1 MAKLF
6 ISHASEDKACFVEP
20 LVDELKN
27 RGFEVWYD
35 KYELTVGDS
44 LLKKIGQGLNE
55 ADFGVVV
62 LSRDFFKKKW
72 PQAELDGLFAL
83 ETTEKKVIL
92 PVWKDVTEEEVRA
105 FSPPLAGKLGTL
117 ASKGVGEVAA
127 DLQRAVQAS
136 ETTASFSII
145 ENVFSRLQVL
155 DREVGGTRSS
165 KNLSA
170 STEGVK
176 LVADAANELMIGLRD
191 NVQKMAET
199 VKNLEIKLD
208 SETRHQVAFAGSFR
222 LRFVVR
228 YDNDVQ
234 NTIDHA
240 QLRLLIYQ
248 NLDRFGEDSSKRKD
262 LRREDYNPLFHHS
275 GKLLWRS
282 TNTNKEYTTEQLSI
296 RLMEEIIEAF
306 RSLHDAHSRR

>member
-6 ISHASEDKACFVEP
+6 ISHASEDKVSFVEP

-55 ADFGVVV
+55 SDFGVVV
-62 LSRDFFKKKW
+62 LSPDFFKKKW
-72 PQAELDGLFAL
+72 PQTELDGLFAL
-83 ETTEKKVIL
+83 ETTERKVIL
-92 PVWKDVTEEEVRA
+92 PVWKDVTEEEVKR
-105 FSPPLAGKLGTL
+105 FSPPLAGKLGSL

-155 DREVGGTRSS
+155 DREVGGTRSA
-165 KNLSA
+165 KNLS
-170 STEGVK
+170 SSIDGVK
-176 LVADAANELMIGLRD
+176 LVAEAASELFAGLRSSI
-191 NVQKMAET
+191 QKMAEA

-222 LRFVVR
+222 LRFVAS

-234 NTIDHA
+234 NTIDRA
-240 QLRLLIYQ
+240 ELRLLIYQ
-248 NLDRFGEDSSKRKD
+248 NLDPFGEDYSKRND
-262 LRREDYNPLFHHS
+262 LRREDYRPLFHHS

-282 TNTNKEYTTEQLSI
+282 TKTSKEYTTEQLSI
-296 RLMEEIIEAF
+296 RLMEEIVEAF
-306 RSLHDAHSRR
+306 KTLHDAKANR